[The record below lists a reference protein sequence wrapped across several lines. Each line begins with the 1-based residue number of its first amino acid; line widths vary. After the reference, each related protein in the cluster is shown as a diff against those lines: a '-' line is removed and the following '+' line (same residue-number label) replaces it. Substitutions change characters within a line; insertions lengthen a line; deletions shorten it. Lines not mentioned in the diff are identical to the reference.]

1 MPEASALGPIDP
13 SSVIALD
20 LSGSSHQEKEIKA
33 PWIMRKLV
41 GSMTGRIVLSSYES
55 LRAAG
60 TSIICLSPWG
70 NSSPLS
76 LPCIR
81 FRDIAV
87 HTVIAATG
95 GIAAI
100 AAPVMG
106 PVSDLV
112 MGSLGDSIL
121 VEIGMHAG
129 FEATTKIANDLV
141 IDKAVKHIIPTHSK
155 MLETTNVKVI
165 LITLKFKQTMEDATL
180 GFFRSSV
187 HKDPSL
193 FSSVMDYF
201 SVEKG
206 WFSPYLFASSRRP
219 IIPRTM
225 QPDVLFCHGPFLE
238 GDYKIGET
246 LMKESASII
255 MLTTAPSPEVK
266 AIQTEEP
273 SRFSLSNLS
282 IPSLSL
288 SSILSRS
295 RSPPS
300 PESGKGATE
309 DDPIPQLTPLP
320 APPSPRRMVIVL
332 VGLKPH
338 RKLWTTSARPG
349 ESVINYLLLNG
360 CPAIVVP
367 VKVGAPLLAW
377 DALTLE
383 ELWKVELPPE
393 GGESQPGQ
401 FEGIVSVL
409 YEFLDLCIDW
419 ERVVLEEGSSEHD
432 ENTKRNILK
441 VSLMLLLAAAVRS
454 KECKEVVYEVDKEK
468 SGIAMWRIP

>member
-1 MPEASALGPIDP
+1 
-13 SSVIALD
+13 
-20 LSGSSHQEKEIKA
+20 
-33 PWIMRKLV
+33 
-41 GSMTGRIVLSSYES
+41 MTGRIVLSSYES

-70 NSSPLS
+70 DSSPLS

-95 GIAAI
+95 GMAAV

-112 MGSLGDSIL
+112 VGSLGDSIL
-121 VEIGMHAG
+121 VEIGVHTG
-129 FEATTKIANDLV
+129 FETTTKIANDLI
-141 IDKAVKHIIPTHSK
+141 IDKTLKHIIPIHSK
-155 MLETTNVKVI
+155 MLETTNVKSI
-165 LITLKFKQTMEDATL
+165 LITLKFKQTMEDAAL

-193 FSSVMDYF
+193 FSSVIDYF
-201 SVEKG
+201 SVDKG

-246 LMKESASII
+246 LLKESASVII
-255 MLTTAPSPEVK
+255 LTSAPLSGVK
-266 AIQTEEP
+266 TIQAEEP
-273 SRFSLSNLS
+273 SRFSLSNLN

-288 SSILSRS
+288 SNLLSRS
-295 RSPPS
+295 RSPSPS
-300 PESGKGATE
+300 PESGKGAAEGEPT
-309 DDPIPQLTPLP
+309 PQLTPLP
-320 APPSPRRMVIVL
+320 VPPSPRRMVIVL
-332 VGLKPH
+332 MGLKPH

-349 ESVINYLLLNG
+349 ESVINYILFNG

-383 ELWKVELPPE
+383 ELWKIELPPE
-393 GGESQPGQ
+393 GGESQSGQ

-409 YEFLDLCIDW
+409 YEFLDLCVDW
-419 ERVVLEEGSSEHD
+419 KRIILDEESSDCDEEEG
-432 ENTKRNILK
+432 RNVLK
-441 VSLMLLLAAAVRS
+441 VSLTLLLAAAVRS
-454 KECKEVVYEVDKEK
+454 KDSKEVVKEVDKER
-468 SGIAMWRIP
+468 SGFAMWRIP